1 MTSVT
6 IFGVGNMGDAIAEVL
21 GAGGAAVDHISS
33 SDTEKTVTGEIAILA
48 VPYPALKDIIGGY
61 RDQLAGKIV
70 VDVTN
75 PVDFETFDSLLVPAG
90 SSASLELAVE
100 LPSAR
105 VLKAFNTTFATTLAA
120 KTIGPNK
127 TTVLVAGDDEDAKS
141 TLISA
146 ITAGGVDALD
156 VGALG
161 RSHEL
166 EAIGL
171 LQVTLAAAEKIS
183 WTGGLALVR

>member
-6 IFGVGNMGDAIAEVL
+6 IFGVGNMGDAIGAVL
-21 GAGGAAVDHISS
+21 GEGGASVDHISS
-33 SDTEKTVTGEIAILA
+33 SDTEKTVTGDIAILA
-48 VPYPALKDIIGGY
+48 VPYPALKDILGAY

-90 SSASLELAVE
+90 SSASLELAAE

-161 RSHEL
+161 RAHEL

>member
-6 IFGVGNMGDAIAEVL
+6 IFGAGNMGDAIGGLLSE
-21 GAGGAAVDHISS
+21 GGASVDHISS
-33 SDTEKTVTGEIAILA
+33 SDTGKTVTGEIAILA
-48 VPYPALKDIIGGY
+48 VPYPALKDILDRY
-61 RDQLAGKIV
+61 SDQLAGKIV

-90 SSASLELAVE
+90 SSASLELAAE

-161 RSHEL
+161 RAHEL

>member
-21 GAGGAAVDHISS
+21 GAGGASVDHIDS
-33 SDTEKTVTGEIAILA
+33 SDTEKPVTGDIAILA
-48 VPYPALKDIIGGY
+48 VPYPALEDIIGRYG
-61 RDQLAGKIV
+61 DQLADKIV

-90 SSASLELAVE
+90 SSASLELAAK

-127 TTVLVAGDDEDAKS
+127 TTVLVAGDDEVAKS
-141 TLISA
+141 TLINA

>member
-1 MTSVT
+1 MPSPEFSVQAGRPSTTSLARTPRKPLRVT
-6 IFGVGNMGDAIAEVL
+6 SRSWLCRTRG
-21 GAGGAAVDHISS
+21 SR
-33 SDTEKTVTGEIAILA
+33 
-48 VPYPALKDIIGGY
+48 DIIGQYG
-61 RDQLAGKIV
+61 DQLAGKIV

-90 SSASLELAVE
+90 SSASLELAAE

-105 VLKAFNTTFATTLAA
+105 VLKAFNTTFATTLAT
-120 KTIGPNK
+120 KTIGPNR
-127 TTVLVAGDDEDAKS
+127 TTVLVAGDDAEAKA

-161 RSHEL
+161 RAHEL

-183 WTGGLALVR
+183 WTGGFALVR

>member
-6 IFGVGNMGDAIAEVL
+6 IFGAGNMGDAIGGLLSE
-21 GAGGAAVDHISS
+21 GGASVDHISS
-33 SDTEKTVTGEIAILA
+33 SDTGKTVTGEIAILA
-48 VPYPALKDIIGGY
+48 VPYPALKDILDRY
-61 RDQLAGKIV
+61 SDQLAGKIV

-90 SSASLELAVE
+90 SSASLELAAE

-141 TLISA
+141 TLTSA

-161 RSHEL
+161 RAHEL

>member
-6 IFGVGNMGDAIAEVL
+6 IFGVGNMGDAIGAVL
-21 GAGGAAVDHISS
+21 GEGGASVDHISS
-33 SDTEKTVTGEIAILA
+33 SDTGKTVTGDIAILA
-48 VPYPALKDIIGGY
+48 VPYPALKDIIGRY

-90 SSASLELAVE
+90 SSASLELAAE

-161 RSHEL
+161 RAHEL

>member
-21 GAGGAAVDHISS
+21 GAGGASVDHISS
-33 SDTEKTVTGEIAILA
+33 SDTGKTVTGDIAILA
-48 VPYPALKDIIGGY
+48 VPYPALKDIIGRY

-90 SSASLELAVE
+90 SSASLELAAE

-105 VLKAFNTTFATTLAA
+105 VLKAFNTTFATTLAG

-161 RSHEL
+161 RAHEL